1 MDGCLFVI
9 PSHSHMIIFLR
20 FICLCPKNAVKRK
33 RRWTRKQQKFS
44 WINRKSEFLLKT
56 LKNFFLLNYSYWN
69 QVTRKRVIKLE
80 SETAQHN
87 SLWMR
92 TIIRTDT
99 FLELFLRCKYFAWT
113 KMLQKTKKIKIENT
127 AIRGN
132 CCKRMGCFRR
142 KSRYEKFR
150 RLNILKPDYFVSFI
164 NSRKLLIGKKFSR

>member
-1 MDGCLFVI
+1 MNQKATKIFMDKQKKWIFAEDVEKLF
-9 PSHSHMIIFLR
+9 F
-20 FICLCPKNAVKRK
+20 C
-33 RRWTRKQQKFS
+33 
-44 WINRKSEFLLKT
+44 WI
-56 LKNFFLLNYSYWN
+56 SYWN